1 MQETYSICG
10 YTRISVD
17 LEEGRDNTSIENQ
30 KAIIEEFVR
39 QKFPGSSLDL
49 YVDRD
54 RSGYTFEQRE
64 DYQKM
69 RKLMMKNQYDI
80 LIVKD
85 LSRFSRRNSYG
96 LVELETLRDAGIRII
111 SIGDNI
117 DYPTN
122 EDWMRIQIYFFMN
135 EMPVTDTSK
144 KVKSVINRR
153 QKDGKWICAVPYGYR
168 LLSGKS
174 GAFEVDEPAAEVVR
188 KIFELY
194 NDGWGYKRISNWLTD
209 EGIPTPRMRE
219 NAYRQS
225 RGEDVKREAKTAW
238 SIVSVQGILDND
250 FYIGTL
256 RQRKHTRKKIN
267 GKDVKLDELDQ
278 IVFENHHTPI
288 VDMQTFALTRQIRH
302 DRKEQNYNGGRKY
315 INPYS
320 GLLRCGDCGA
330 PMFSLSRPDL
340 PGTYVCGSYHRR
352 GLKGCNAHYTK
363 IACLD
368 AAVKHAIRQV
378 RDNADGMIEHLQ
390 KAILDEEKR
399 LTQVPTASDSL
410 EEQLGNLT
418 AELKAVKSQKLR
430 DCVRHPE
437 NREVIE
443 ETYDSLEA
451 DLTSQIES
459 TKNQLR
465 LCIDAKQT
473 LKQITNTA
481 RTVIEV
487 FDRILAAEH
496 LSHKDLTFVV
506 ERITVYSDS
515 IEVAL
520 KSDVQKLLC
529 SGVCKTDEI
538 DESATVIQASA
549 KHPSK
554 ELKLLIECENEPKNS
569 DFAVNGFSNGDPLEI
584 FTDREGEVI
593 LKKYSPIGELGDF
606 AKEYAESLQLALGM
620 TAAVCDKDT
629 VIAASGPCRKE
640 LIDKPIHSDLEELM
654 DRRGR
659 LCVGADGG
667 TAPHITADEA
677 QPFAAAAIA
686 TIICAGDPIGAV
698 MLLSRDENASIGR
711 AEQKA
716 TETAAN
722 FLGKQMEG

>member
-538 DESATVIQASA
+538 DESATVIQLSTN
-549 KHPSK
+549 HPSK

-584 FTDREGEVI
+584 YTDKDGEVI
-593 LKKYSPIGELGDF
+593 FKKYSPIGELSDF
-606 AKEYAESLQLALGM
+606 AAQICDSLHKSTDAI
-620 TAAVCDKDT
+620 AAVCDRDT
-629 VIAASGPCRKE
+629 VIAISGGAKR
-640 LIDKPIHSDLEELM
+640 ELM
-654 DRRGR
+654 DKRISAGLEHIMEGR
-659 LCVGADGG
+659 SSYRFNGGSCIPVSDGEEKFCVSVAAPVVSEGDVMGCVLFICQNGGGACSDIEF
-667 TAPHITADEA
+667 TLAKT
-677 QPFAAAAIA
+677 
-686 TIICAGDPIGAV
+686 V
-698 MLLSRDENASIGR
+698 AS
-711 AEQKA
+711 
-716 TETAAN
+716 
-722 FLGKQMEG
+722 FLGKQMES

>member
-437 NREVIE
+437 NREIIE

-538 DESATVIQASA
+538 DESATVIQLSTN
-549 KHPSK
+549 HPSK

-584 FTDREGEVI
+584 FTDKDGEVI
-593 LKKYSPIGELGDF
+593 FKKYSPIGELSDF
-606 AKEYAESLQLALGM
+606 AAQICESLHKSTDAI
-620 TAAVCDKDT
+620 AAVCDRDSI
-629 VIAASGPCRKE
+629 IAISGGARR
-640 LIDKPIHSDLEELM
+640 ELM
-654 DRRGR
+654 DKRVSASVERIMEARSAFRHEGGSALHAVESDDR
-659 LCVGADGG
+659 YCISVAAPIISEGDILGCVLFISPNGAAGSD
-667 TAPHITADEA
+667 IELKLA
-677 QPFAAAAIA
+677 Q
-686 TIICAGDPIGAV
+686 TV
-698 MLLSRDENASIGR
+698 AS
-711 AEQKA
+711 
-716 TETAAN
+716 
-722 FLGKQMEG
+722 FLGKQMES

>member
-69 RKLMMKNQYDI
+69 RKLMLKNQYDI

-584 FTDREGEVI
+584 YTDKDGEVI
-593 LKKYSPIGELGDF
+593 FKKYSPIGELSDF
-606 AKEYAESLQLALGM
+606 AAQICDSLHKSTDAI
-620 TAAVCDKDT
+620 AAVCDRDT
-629 VIAASGPCRKE
+629 VIAISGGAKR
-640 LIDKPIHSDLEELM
+640 ELM
-654 DRRGR
+654 DKRISAGLERIMEGR
-659 LCVGADGG
+659 SSYRFNGGSCIPVSDGEEKFCVSVAAPVVSEGDVMGCVLFICQNGGGACSDIEF
-667 TAPHITADEA
+667 TLA
-677 QPFAAAAIA
+677 Q
-686 TIICAGDPIGAV
+686 TV
-698 MLLSRDENASIGR
+698 AS
-711 AEQKA
+711 
-716 TETAAN
+716 
-722 FLGKQMEG
+722 FLGKQMES

>member
-368 AAVKHAIRQV
+368 AAVKHAITQV

-538 DESATVIQASA
+538 DESATVIQLSTN
-549 KHPSK
+549 HPSK

-584 FTDREGEVI
+584 YTDKDGEVI
-593 LKKYSPIGELGDF
+593 FKKYSPIGELSDF
-606 AKEYAESLQLALGM
+606 AAQICDSLHKSTDAI
-620 TAAVCDKDT
+620 AAVCDRDT
-629 VIAASGPCRKE
+629 VIAISGGAKR
-640 LIDKPIHSDLEELM
+640 ELM
-654 DRRGR
+654 DKRISAGLEHIMEGR
-659 LCVGADGG
+659 SSYRFNGGSCIPVSDGEEKFCVSVAAPVVSEGDVMGCVLFICQNGGGACSDIEF
-667 TAPHITADEA
+667 TLAKT
-677 QPFAAAAIA
+677 
-686 TIICAGDPIGAV
+686 V
-698 MLLSRDENASIGR
+698 AS
-711 AEQKA
+711 
-716 TETAAN
+716 
-722 FLGKQMEG
+722 FLGKQMES

>member
-390 KAILDEEKR
+390 KAIPDEEKR

-538 DESATVIQASA
+538 DESATVIQLSTN
-549 KHPSK
+549 HPSK

-584 FTDREGEVI
+584 YTDKDGEVI
-593 LKKYSPIGELGDF
+593 FKKYSPIGELSDF
-606 AKEYAESLQLALGM
+606 AAQICDSLHKSTDAI
-620 TAAVCDKDT
+620 AAVCDRDT
-629 VIAASGPCRKE
+629 VIAISGGAKR
-640 LIDKPIHSDLEELM
+640 ELM
-654 DRRGR
+654 DKRISAGLERIMEGR
-659 LCVGADGG
+659 SSYRFNGGSCIPVSDGEEKFCVSVAAPVVSEGDVMGCVLFICQNGGGACSDIEF
-667 TAPHITADEA
+667 TLA
-677 QPFAAAAIA
+677 Q
-686 TIICAGDPIGAV
+686 TV
-698 MLLSRDENASIGR
+698 AS
-711 AEQKA
+711 
-716 TETAAN
+716 
-722 FLGKQMEG
+722 FLGKQMES

>member
-538 DESATVIQASA
+538 DESATVIQLSTN
-549 KHPSK
+549 HPSK

-584 FTDREGEVI
+584 FTDKDGEVI
-593 LKKYSPIGELGDF
+593 FKKYSPIGELSDF
-606 AKEYAESLQLALGM
+606 AAQICESLHKSTDAI
-620 TAAVCDKDT
+620 AAVCDRDSI
-629 VIAASGPCRKE
+629 IAISGGARR
-640 LIDKPIHSDLEELM
+640 ELM
-654 DRRGR
+654 DKRVSASVERIMEARSAFRHEGGSPLHAVESDDR
-659 LCVGADGG
+659 YCVSVAAPIISEGDILGCVLFISPNGAAGSD
-667 TAPHITADEA
+667 IELKLA
-677 QPFAAAAIA
+677 Q
-686 TIICAGDPIGAV
+686 TV
-698 MLLSRDENASIGR
+698 AS
-711 AEQKA
+711 
-716 TETAAN
+716 
-722 FLGKQMEG
+722 FLGKQMES

>member
-538 DESATVIQASA
+538 DESATVIQLSTN
-549 KHPSK
+549 HPSK

-584 FTDREGEVI
+584 FTDKDGEVI
-593 LKKYSPIGELGDF
+593 FKKYSPIGELSDF
-606 AKEYAESLQLALGM
+606 AAQICESLHKSTDAI
-620 TAAVCDKDT
+620 AAVCDRDSI
-629 VIAASGPCRKE
+629 IAISGGARR
-640 LIDKPIHSDLEELM
+640 ELM
-654 DRRGR
+654 DKRVSASVERIMEARSAFRHEGGSALHAVESDDR
-659 LCVGADGG
+659 YCVSVAAPIISEGDILGCVLFISPNGAAGSD
-667 TAPHITADEA
+667 IELKLA
-677 QPFAAAAIA
+677 Q
-686 TIICAGDPIGAV
+686 TV
-698 MLLSRDENASIGR
+698 AS
-711 AEQKA
+711 
-716 TETAAN
+716 
-722 FLGKQMEG
+722 FLGKQMES

>member
-39 QKFPGSSLDL
+39 QKFPSSSLDL

-225 RGEDVKREAKTAW
+225 LGEDVKREAKTAW

-584 FTDREGEVI
+584 FTDKDGEVI
-593 LKKYSPIGELGDF
+593 FKKYSPIGELSDF
-606 AKEYAESLQLALGM
+606 AAQICESLHKSTDAI
-620 TAAVCDKDT
+620 AAVCDRDSI
-629 VIAASGPCRKE
+629 IAISGGARR
-640 LIDKPIHSDLEELM
+640 ELM
-654 DRRGR
+654 DKRVSASVERIMEARSAFRHEGGSALHAVESDDR
-659 LCVGADGG
+659 YCISVAAPIISEGDILGCVLFISPNGAAGSD
-667 TAPHITADEA
+667 IELKLA
-677 QPFAAAAIA
+677 Q
-686 TIICAGDPIGAV
+686 TV
-698 MLLSRDENASIGR
+698 AS
-711 AEQKA
+711 
-716 TETAAN
+716 
-722 FLGKQMEG
+722 FLGKQMES

>member
-529 SGVCKTDEI
+529 SGVCKADEI

-584 FTDREGEVI
+584 FTDKDGEVI
-593 LKKYSPIGELGDF
+593 FKKYSPIGELSDF
-606 AKEYAESLQLALGM
+606 AAQICESLHKSTDAI
-620 TAAVCDKDT
+620 AAVCDRDSI
-629 VIAASGPCRKE
+629 IAISGGARR
-640 LIDKPIHSDLEELM
+640 ELM
-654 DRRGR
+654 DKRVSASVERIMEARSAFRHEGGSALHAVESDDR
-659 LCVGADGG
+659 YCISVAAPIISEGDILGCVLFISPNGAAGSD
-667 TAPHITADEA
+667 IELKLA
-677 QPFAAAAIA
+677 Q
-686 TIICAGDPIGAV
+686 TV
-698 MLLSRDENASIGR
+698 AS
-711 AEQKA
+711 
-716 TETAAN
+716 
-722 FLGKQMEG
+722 FLGKQMES

>member
-465 LCIDAKQT
+465 LCRDAKQT

-538 DESATVIQASA
+538 DESATVIQLSTN
-549 KHPSK
+549 HPSK

-569 DFAVNGFSNGDPLEI
+569 DFAVNGFSSGDPLEI
-584 FTDREGEVI
+584 FTDKDGEVI
-593 LKKYSPIGELGDF
+593 FKKYSPIGELSDF
-606 AKEYAESLQLALGM
+606 AAQICESLHKSTDAI
-620 TAAVCDKDT
+620 AAVCDRDSI
-629 VIAASGPCRKE
+629 IAISGGARR
-640 LIDKPIHSDLEELM
+640 ELM
-654 DRRGR
+654 DKRVSASVERIMEARSAFRHEGGSALHAVESDDR
-659 LCVGADGG
+659 YCISVAAPIISEGDILGCVLFISPNGAAGSD
-667 TAPHITADEA
+667 IELKLA
-677 QPFAAAAIA
+677 Q
-686 TIICAGDPIGAV
+686 TV
-698 MLLSRDENASIGR
+698 AS
-711 AEQKA
+711 
-716 TETAAN
+716 
-722 FLGKQMEG
+722 FLGKQMES

>member
-225 RGEDVKREAKTAW
+225 LGEDVKREAKTAW

-584 FTDREGEVI
+584 YTDKDGEVI
-593 LKKYSPIGELGDF
+593 FKKYSPIGELSDF
-606 AKEYAESLQLALGM
+606 AAQICDSLHKSTDAI
-620 TAAVCDKDT
+620 AAVCDRDT
-629 VIAASGPCRKE
+629 VIAISGGAKR
-640 LIDKPIHSDLEELM
+640 ELM
-654 DRRGR
+654 DKRISAGLEHIMEGR
-659 LCVGADGG
+659 SSYRFNGGSCIPVSDGEEKFCVSVAAPVVSEGDVMGCVLFICQNGGGACSDIEF
-667 TAPHITADEA
+667 TLA
-677 QPFAAAAIA
+677 Q
-686 TIICAGDPIGAV
+686 TV
-698 MLLSRDENASIGR
+698 AS
-711 AEQKA
+711 
-716 TETAAN
+716 
-722 FLGKQMEG
+722 FLGKQMES

>member
-368 AAVKHAIRQV
+368 GAVKHAIRQV

-538 DESATVIQASA
+538 DESATVIQLSTN
-549 KHPSK
+549 HPSK

-584 FTDREGEVI
+584 FTDKDGEVI
-593 LKKYSPIGELGDF
+593 FKKYSPIGELSDF
-606 AKEYAESLQLALGM
+606 AAQICESLHKSTDAI
-620 TAAVCDKDT
+620 AAVCDRDSI
-629 VIAASGPCRKE
+629 IAISGGARR
-640 LIDKPIHSDLEELM
+640 ELM
-654 DRRGR
+654 DKRISASLEHIMEARSSFRHEGGSALHVVESDDR
-659 LCVGADGG
+659 YCISVAAPVISEGDILGCVLFISPNGAAGSD
-667 TAPHITADEA
+667 IELKLA
-677 QPFAAAAIA
+677 Q
-686 TIICAGDPIGAV
+686 TV
-698 MLLSRDENASIGR
+698 AS
-711 AEQKA
+711 
-716 TETAAN
+716 
-722 FLGKQMEG
+722 FLGKQMES

>member
-584 FTDREGEVI
+584 YTDKDGEVI
-593 LKKYSPIGELGDF
+593 FKKYSPIGELSDF
-606 AKEYAESLQLALGM
+606 AAQICDSLHKSTDAI
-620 TAAVCDKDT
+620 AAVCDRDT
-629 VIAASGPCRKE
+629 VIAISGGAKR
-640 LIDKPIHSDLEELM
+640 ELM
-654 DRRGR
+654 DKRISAGLERIMEGR
-659 LCVGADGG
+659 SSYRFNGGSCIPVSDGEEKFCVSVAAPVVSEGDVMGCVLFICQNGGGACSDIEF
-667 TAPHITADEA
+667 TLAKT
-677 QPFAAAAIA
+677 
-686 TIICAGDPIGAV
+686 V
-698 MLLSRDENASIGR
+698 AS
-711 AEQKA
+711 
-716 TETAAN
+716 
-722 FLGKQMEG
+722 FLGKQMES

>member
-69 RKLMMKNQYDI
+69 RKLMLKNQYDI

-225 RGEDVKREAKTAW
+225 LGEDVKREAKTAW

-465 LCIDAKQT
+465 LCRDAKQT

-584 FTDREGEVI
+584 YTDKDGEVI
-593 LKKYSPIGELGDF
+593 FKKYSPIGELSDF
-606 AKEYAESLQLALGM
+606 AAQICDSLHKSTDAI
-620 TAAVCDKDT
+620 AAVCDRDT
-629 VIAASGPCRKE
+629 VIAISGGAKR
-640 LIDKPIHSDLEELM
+640 ELM
-654 DRRGR
+654 DKRISAGLERIMEGR
-659 LCVGADGG
+659 SSYRFNGGSCIPVSDGEEKFCVSVAAPVVSEGDVMGCVLFICQNGGGACSDIEF
-667 TAPHITADEA
+667 TLAKT
-677 QPFAAAAIA
+677 
-686 TIICAGDPIGAV
+686 V
-698 MLLSRDENASIGR
+698 AS
-711 AEQKA
+711 
-716 TETAAN
+716 
-722 FLGKQMEG
+722 FLGKQMES

>member
-538 DESATVIQASA
+538 DESATVIQLSTN
-549 KHPSK
+549 HPSK

-584 FTDREGEVI
+584 YTDKDGEVI
-593 LKKYSPIGELGDF
+593 FKKYSPIGELSDF
-606 AKEYAESLQLALGM
+606 AAQICDSLHKSTDAI
-620 TAAVCDKDT
+620 AAVCDRDT
-629 VIAASGPCRKE
+629 VIAISGGAKR
-640 LIDKPIHSDLEELM
+640 ELM
-654 DRRGR
+654 DKRISAGLERIMEGR
-659 LCVGADGG
+659 SSYRFNGGSCIPVSDGEEKFCVSVAAPVVSEGDVMGCVLFICQNGGGACSDIEF
-667 TAPHITADEA
+667 TLA
-677 QPFAAAAIA
+677 Q
-686 TIICAGDPIGAV
+686 TV
-698 MLLSRDENASIGR
+698 AS
-711 AEQKA
+711 
-716 TETAAN
+716 
-722 FLGKQMEG
+722 FLGKQMES

>member
-538 DESATVIQASA
+538 DESATVIQLSTN
-549 KHPSK
+549 HPSK
-554 ELKLLIECENEPKNS
+554 ELKLLIECENDPKNS

-584 FTDREGEVI
+584 FTDKDGEVI
-593 LKKYSPIGELGDF
+593 FKKYSPIGELSDF
-606 AKEYAESLQLALGM
+606 AAQICESLHKSTDAI
-620 TAAVCDKDT
+620 AAVCDRDSI
-629 VIAASGPCRKE
+629 IAISGGARR
-640 LIDKPIHSDLEELM
+640 ELM
-654 DRRGR
+654 DKRVSASVERIMEARSAFRHEGGSALHAVESDDR
-659 LCVGADGG
+659 YCISVAAPIISEGDILGCVLFISPNGAAGSD
-667 TAPHITADEA
+667 IELKLA
-677 QPFAAAAIA
+677 Q
-686 TIICAGDPIGAV
+686 TV
-698 MLLSRDENASIGR
+698 AS
-711 AEQKA
+711 
-716 TETAAN
+716 
-722 FLGKQMEG
+722 FLGKQMES

>member
-256 RQRKHTRKKIN
+256 RQHKHTRKKIN
-267 GKDVKLDELDQ
+267 GKDVKLNELDQ

-390 KAILDEEKR
+390 KSILDEEKR

-538 DESATVIQASA
+538 DESATVIQLSTN
-549 KHPSK
+549 HPSK

-584 FTDREGEVI
+584 YTDKDGEVI
-593 LKKYSPIGELGDF
+593 FKKYSPIGELSDF
-606 AKEYAESLQLALGM
+606 AAQICDSLHKSTDAI
-620 TAAVCDKDT
+620 AAVCDRDT
-629 VIAASGPCRKE
+629 VIAISGGARR
-640 LIDKPIHSDLEELM
+640 ELM
-654 DRRGR
+654 DKRISAELEHIMEGR
-659 LCVGADGG
+659 STYRYDGSSSISVSDSADNLCVSVA
-667 TAPHITADEA
+667 APVISEGDVMGCVMFVSPRNSAPCTDIEYKLA
-677 QPFAAAAIA
+677 Q
-686 TIICAGDPIGAV
+686 TV
-698 MLLSRDENASIGR
+698 AS
-711 AEQKA
+711 
-716 TETAAN
+716 
-722 FLGKQMEG
+722 FLGKQMES

>member
-538 DESATVIQASA
+538 DESATVIQLSTN
-549 KHPSK
+549 HTSK

-584 FTDREGEVI
+584 FTDKDGEVI
-593 LKKYSPIGELGDF
+593 FKKYSPIGELSDF
-606 AKEYAESLQLALGM
+606 AAQICESLHKSTDAI
-620 TAAVCDKDT
+620 AAVCDRDSI
-629 VIAASGPCRKE
+629 IAISGGARR
-640 LIDKPIHSDLEELM
+640 ELM
-654 DRRGR
+654 DKRVSASVERIMEARSAFRHEGGSALHAVESDDR
-659 LCVGADGG
+659 YCISVAAPIISEGDILGCVLFISPNGAAGSD
-667 TAPHITADEA
+667 IELKLA
-677 QPFAAAAIA
+677 Q
-686 TIICAGDPIGAV
+686 TV
-698 MLLSRDENASIGR
+698 AS
-711 AEQKA
+711 
-716 TETAAN
+716 
-722 FLGKQMEG
+722 FLGKQMES

>member
-69 RKLMMKNQYDI
+69 RKLMLKNQYDI

-538 DESATVIQASA
+538 DESATVIQLSTN
-549 KHPSK
+549 HPSK
-554 ELKLLIECENEPKNS
+554 ELKLLIECENDPKNS

-584 FTDREGEVI
+584 YTDKDGEVI
-593 LKKYSPIGELGDF
+593 FKKYSPIGELSDF
-606 AKEYAESLQLALGM
+606 AAQICDSLHKSTDAI
-620 TAAVCDKDT
+620 AAVCDRDT
-629 VIAASGPCRKE
+629 VIAISGGAKR
-640 LIDKPIHSDLEELM
+640 ELM
-654 DRRGR
+654 DKRISAGLERIMEGR
-659 LCVGADGG
+659 SSYRFNGGSCIPVSDGEEKFCVSVAAPVVSEGDVMGCVLFICQNGGGACSDIEF
-667 TAPHITADEA
+667 TLA
-677 QPFAAAAIA
+677 Q
-686 TIICAGDPIGAV
+686 TV
-698 MLLSRDENASIGR
+698 AS
-711 AEQKA
+711 
-716 TETAAN
+716 
-722 FLGKQMEG
+722 FLGKQMES

>member
-368 AAVKHAIRQV
+368 AAVKHAITQV

-538 DESATVIQASA
+538 DESATVIQLSTN
-549 KHPSK
+549 HPSK

-584 FTDREGEVI
+584 YTDKDGEVI
-593 LKKYSPIGELGDF
+593 FKKYSPIGELSDF
-606 AKEYAESLQLALGM
+606 AAQICDSLHKSTDAI
-620 TAAVCDKDT
+620 AAVCDRDT
-629 VIAASGPCRKE
+629 VIAISGGAKR
-640 LIDKPIHSDLEELM
+640 ELM
-654 DRRGR
+654 DKRISAGLEHIIEGR
-659 LCVGADGG
+659 SSYRFNGGSCIPVSDGEEKFCVSVAAPVVSEGDVMGCVLFICQNGGGACSDIEF
-667 TAPHITADEA
+667 TLAKT
-677 QPFAAAAIA
+677 
-686 TIICAGDPIGAV
+686 V
-698 MLLSRDENASIGR
+698 AS
-711 AEQKA
+711 
-716 TETAAN
+716 
-722 FLGKQMEG
+722 FLGKQMES

>member
-554 ELKLLIECENEPKNS
+554 ELKLLIECENEPQNS

-584 FTDREGEVI
+584 FTDKDGEVI
-593 LKKYSPIGELGDF
+593 FKKYSPIGELSDF
-606 AKEYAESLQLALGM
+606 AAQICESLHKSTDAI
-620 TAAVCDKDT
+620 AAVCDRDSI
-629 VIAASGPCRKE
+629 IAISGGARR
-640 LIDKPIHSDLEELM
+640 ELM
-654 DRRGR
+654 DKRVSASVERIMEARSAFRHEGGSPLHAVESDDR
-659 LCVGADGG
+659 YCISVAAPIISEGDILGCVLFISPNGAAGSD
-667 TAPHITADEA
+667 IELKLA
-677 QPFAAAAIA
+677 Q
-686 TIICAGDPIGAV
+686 TV
-698 MLLSRDENASIGR
+698 AS
-711 AEQKA
+711 
-716 TETAAN
+716 
-722 FLGKQMEG
+722 FLGKQMES

>member
-69 RKLMMKNQYDI
+69 RKLMLKNQYDI

-538 DESATVIQASA
+538 DESATVIQLSTN
-549 KHPSK
+549 HPSK

-584 FTDREGEVI
+584 FTDKDGEVI
-593 LKKYSPIGELGDF
+593 FKKYSPIGELSDF
-606 AKEYAESLQLALGM
+606 AAQICESLHKSTDAI
-620 TAAVCDKDT
+620 AAVCDRDSI
-629 VIAASGPCRKE
+629 IAISGGARR
-640 LIDKPIHSDLEELM
+640 ELM
-654 DRRGR
+654 DKRVSASLEHIMEARSSFRHEGGSALHAVESDDR
-659 LCVGADGG
+659 YCVSVAAPIISEGDILGCVLFISPNGAAGSD
-667 TAPHITADEA
+667 IELKLA
-677 QPFAAAAIA
+677 Q
-686 TIICAGDPIGAV
+686 TV
-698 MLLSRDENASIGR
+698 AS
-711 AEQKA
+711 
-716 TETAAN
+716 
-722 FLGKQMEG
+722 FLGKQMES

>member
-538 DESATVIQASA
+538 DESATVIQLSTNR
-549 KHPSK
+549 PSK

-584 FTDREGEVI
+584 FTDKDGEVI
-593 LKKYSPIGELGDF
+593 FKKYSPIGELSDF
-606 AKEYAESLQLALGM
+606 AAQICESLHKSTDAI
-620 TAAVCDKDT
+620 AAVCDRDSI
-629 VIAASGPCRKE
+629 IAISGGARR
-640 LIDKPIHSDLEELM
+640 ELM
-654 DRRGR
+654 DKRVSASVERIMEARSAFRHEGGSALHAVESDDR
-659 LCVGADGG
+659 YCVSVAAPIISEGDILGCVLFISPNGAAGSD
-667 TAPHITADEA
+667 IELKLA
-677 QPFAAAAIA
+677 Q
-686 TIICAGDPIGAV
+686 TV
-698 MLLSRDENASIGR
+698 AS
-711 AEQKA
+711 
-716 TETAAN
+716 
-722 FLGKQMEG
+722 FLGKQMES

>member
-465 LCIDAKQT
+465 LCRDAKQT

-538 DESATVIQASA
+538 DESATVIQLSTN
-549 KHPSK
+549 HPSK

-584 FTDREGEVI
+584 FTDKDGEVI
-593 LKKYSPIGELGDF
+593 FKKYSPIGELSDF
-606 AKEYAESLQLALGM
+606 AAQICESLHKSTDAI
-620 TAAVCDKDT
+620 AAVCDRDSI
-629 VIAASGPCRKE
+629 IAISGGARR
-640 LIDKPIHSDLEELM
+640 ELM
-654 DRRGR
+654 DKRVSASVERIMEARSAFRHEGGSALHAVESDDR
-659 LCVGADGG
+659 YCVSVAAPIISEGDILGCVLFISPNGAAGSD
-667 TAPHITADEA
+667 IELKLA
-677 QPFAAAAIA
+677 Q
-686 TIICAGDPIGAV
+686 TV
-698 MLLSRDENASIGR
+698 AS
-711 AEQKA
+711 
-716 TETAAN
+716 
-722 FLGKQMEG
+722 FLGKQMES

>member
-69 RKLMMKNQYDI
+69 RKLMLKNQYDI

-111 SIGDNI
+111 AIGDSI

-122 EDWMRIQIYFFMN
+122 DDWMRIQIYFFMN

-144 KVKSVINRR
+144 KVKNVIKRR
-153 QKDGKWICAVPYGYR
+153 QQDGKWICAVPYGYR

-256 RQRKHTRKKIN
+256 RQHKHTRKKIN

-302 DRKEQNYNGGRKY
+302 DRKEQNYNSGRKY

-352 GLKGCNAHYTK
+352 GLKGCSAHYTK

-584 FTDREGEVI
+584 YTDKDGEVI
-593 LKKYSPIGELGDF
+593 FKKYSPIGELSDF
-606 AKEYAESLQLALGM
+606 AAQICDILHKSTDAI
-620 TAAVCDKDT
+620 AAVCDRDT
-629 VIAASGPCRKE
+629 VIAISGGAKR
-640 LIDKPIHSDLEELM
+640 ELM
-654 DRRGR
+654 DKRISAGLERIMEGR
-659 LCVGADGG
+659 SSYRFNGGSCIPVSDGEEKFCVSVAAPVVSEGDVMGCVLFICQNGGGACSDIEF
-667 TAPHITADEA
+667 TLA
-677 QPFAAAAIA
+677 Q
-686 TIICAGDPIGAV
+686 TV
-698 MLLSRDENASIGR
+698 AS
-711 AEQKA
+711 
-716 TETAAN
+716 
-722 FLGKQMEG
+722 FLGKQMES

>member
-96 LVELETLRDAGIRII
+96 LVELETLRDAGMRII

-225 RGEDVKREAKTAW
+225 LGEDVKREAKTAW

-584 FTDREGEVI
+584 FTDKDGEVI
-593 LKKYSPIGELGDF
+593 FKKYSPIGELSDF
-606 AKEYAESLQLALGM
+606 AAQICESLHKSTDAI
-620 TAAVCDKDT
+620 AAVCDRDSI
-629 VIAASGPCRKE
+629 IAISGGARR
-640 LIDKPIHSDLEELM
+640 ELM
-654 DRRGR
+654 DKRVSASVERIMEARSAFRHEGGSALHAVESDDR
-659 LCVGADGG
+659 YCISVAAPIISEGDILGCVLFISPNGAAGSD
-667 TAPHITADEA
+667 IELKLA
-677 QPFAAAAIA
+677 Q
-686 TIICAGDPIGAV
+686 TV
-698 MLLSRDENASIGR
+698 AS
-711 AEQKA
+711 
-716 TETAAN
+716 
-722 FLGKQMEG
+722 FLGKQMES

>member
-538 DESATVIQASA
+538 DESATVIQLSTN
-549 KHPSK
+549 HPYK

-584 FTDREGEVI
+584 FTDKDGEVI
-593 LKKYSPIGELGDF
+593 FKKYSPIGELSDF
-606 AKEYAESLQLALGM
+606 AAQICESLHKSTDAI
-620 TAAVCDKDT
+620 AAVCDRDSI
-629 VIAASGPCRKE
+629 IAISGGARR
-640 LIDKPIHSDLEELM
+640 ELM
-654 DRRGR
+654 DKRISASLEHIMEARSSFRHEGGSALHAVESDDR
-659 LCVGADGG
+659 YCISVAAPVISEGDILGCVLFISPNGAAGSD
-667 TAPHITADEA
+667 IELKLA
-677 QPFAAAAIA
+677 Q
-686 TIICAGDPIGAV
+686 TV
-698 MLLSRDENASIGR
+698 AS
-711 AEQKA
+711 
-716 TETAAN
+716 
-722 FLGKQMEG
+722 FLGKQMES

>member
-538 DESATVIQASA
+538 DESATVIQLSTN
-549 KHPSK
+549 HPSK
-554 ELKLLIECENEPKNS
+554 ELKLLIECENDPKSS

-584 FTDREGEVI
+584 YTDKDGEVI
-593 LKKYSPIGELGDF
+593 FKKYSPIGELSDF
-606 AKEYAESLQLALGM
+606 AAQICDSLHKSTDAI
-620 TAAVCDKDT
+620 AAVCDRDT
-629 VIAASGPCRKE
+629 VIAISGGAKR
-640 LIDKPIHSDLEELM
+640 ELM
-654 DRRGR
+654 DKRISAGLEHIIEGR
-659 LCVGADGG
+659 SSYRFNGGSCIPVSDGEEKFCVSVAAPVVSEGDVMGCVLFICQNGGGACSDIEF
-667 TAPHITADEA
+667 TLA
-677 QPFAAAAIA
+677 Q
-686 TIICAGDPIGAV
+686 TV
-698 MLLSRDENASIGR
+698 AS
-711 AEQKA
+711 
-716 TETAAN
+716 
-722 FLGKQMEG
+722 FLGKQMES

>member
-69 RKLMMKNQYDI
+69 RKLMLKNQYDI

-538 DESATVIQASA
+538 DELATVIQASA

-584 FTDREGEVI
+584 YTDKDGEVI
-593 LKKYSPIGELGDF
+593 FKKYSPIGELSDF
-606 AKEYAESLQLALGM
+606 AAQICDSLHKSTDAI
-620 TAAVCDKDT
+620 AAVCDRDT
-629 VIAASGPCRKE
+629 VIAISGGAKR
-640 LIDKPIHSDLEELM
+640 ELM
-654 DRRGR
+654 DKRISAGLEHIIEGR
-659 LCVGADGG
+659 SSYRFNGGSCIPVSDGEEKFCVSVAAPVVSEGDVMGCVLFICQNGGGACSDIEF
-667 TAPHITADEA
+667 TLA
-677 QPFAAAAIA
+677 Q
-686 TIICAGDPIGAV
+686 TV
-698 MLLSRDENASIGR
+698 AS
-711 AEQKA
+711 
-716 TETAAN
+716 
-722 FLGKQMEG
+722 FLGKQMES

>member
-584 FTDREGEVI
+584 FTDKDGEVI
-593 LKKYSPIGELGDF
+593 FKKYSPIGELSDF
-606 AKEYAESLQLALGM
+606 AAQICESLHKSTDAI
-620 TAAVCDKDT
+620 AAVCDRDSI
-629 VIAASGPCRKE
+629 IAISGGARR
-640 LIDKPIHSDLEELM
+640 ELM
-654 DRRGR
+654 DKRVSASVERIMEARSAFRHEGGSALHAVESDDR
-659 LCVGADGG
+659 YCISVAAPIISEGDILGCVLFISPNGAAGSD
-667 TAPHITADEA
+667 IELKLA
-677 QPFAAAAIA
+677 Q
-686 TIICAGDPIGAV
+686 TV
-698 MLLSRDENASIGR
+698 AS
-711 AEQKA
+711 
-716 TETAAN
+716 
-722 FLGKQMEG
+722 FLGKQMES

>member
-69 RKLMMKNQYDI
+69 RKLMLKNQYDI

-554 ELKLLIECENEPKNS
+554 ELKLLIECENEPQNS

-584 FTDREGEVI
+584 YTDKDGEVI
-593 LKKYSPIGELGDF
+593 FKKYSPIGELSDF
-606 AKEYAESLQLALGM
+606 AAQICDSLHKSTDAI
-620 TAAVCDKDT
+620 AAVCDRDT
-629 VIAASGPCRKE
+629 VIAISGGAKR
-640 LIDKPIHSDLEELM
+640 ELM
-654 DRRGR
+654 DKRISAGLEHIMEGR
-659 LCVGADGG
+659 SSYRFNGGSCIPVSDGEEKFCVSVAAPVVSEGDVMGCVLFICQNGGGACSDIEF
-667 TAPHITADEA
+667 TLA
-677 QPFAAAAIA
+677 Q
-686 TIICAGDPIGAV
+686 TV
-698 MLLSRDENASIGR
+698 AS
-711 AEQKA
+711 
-716 TETAAN
+716 
-722 FLGKQMEG
+722 FLGKQMES

>member
-378 RDNADGMIEHLQ
+378 RDNTDGMIEHLQ

-538 DESATVIQASA
+538 DESATVIQLSTNR
-549 KHPSK
+549 PSK

-584 FTDREGEVI
+584 FTDKDGEVI
-593 LKKYSPIGELGDF
+593 FKKYSPIGELSDF
-606 AKEYAESLQLALGM
+606 AAQICESLHKSTDAI
-620 TAAVCDKDT
+620 AAVCDRDSI
-629 VIAASGPCRKE
+629 IAISGGARR
-640 LIDKPIHSDLEELM
+640 ELM
-654 DRRGR
+654 DKRVSASVERIMEARSAFRHEGGSALHAVESDDR
-659 LCVGADGG
+659 YCISVAAPIISEGDILGCVLFISPNGAAGSD
-667 TAPHITADEA
+667 IELKLA
-677 QPFAAAAIA
+677 Q
-686 TIICAGDPIGAV
+686 TV
-698 MLLSRDENASIGR
+698 AS
-711 AEQKA
+711 
-716 TETAAN
+716 
-722 FLGKQMEG
+722 FLGKQMES

>member
-225 RGEDVKREAKTAW
+225 RGGDVKREAKTAW

-538 DESATVIQASA
+538 DESATVIQLSTN
-549 KHPSK
+549 HPSK

-584 FTDREGEVI
+584 FTDKDGEVI
-593 LKKYSPIGELGDF
+593 FKKYSPIGELSDF
-606 AKEYAESLQLALGM
+606 AAQICESLHKSTDAI
-620 TAAVCDKDT
+620 AAVCDRDSI
-629 VIAASGPCRKE
+629 IAISGGARR
-640 LIDKPIHSDLEELM
+640 ELM
-654 DRRGR
+654 DKRVSASVERIMEARSAFRHEGGSALHAVESDDR
-659 LCVGADGG
+659 YCISVAAPIISEGDILGCVLFISPNGAAGSD
-667 TAPHITADEA
+667 IELKLA
-677 QPFAAAAIA
+677 Q
-686 TIICAGDPIGAV
+686 TV
-698 MLLSRDENASIGR
+698 AS
-711 AEQKA
+711 
-716 TETAAN
+716 
-722 FLGKQMEG
+722 FLGKQMES

>member
-554 ELKLLIECENEPKNS
+554 ELKLLIECENEPQNS

-584 FTDREGEVI
+584 YTDKDGEVI
-593 LKKYSPIGELGDF
+593 FKKYSPIGELSDF
-606 AKEYAESLQLALGM
+606 AAQICDSLHKSTDAI
-620 TAAVCDKDT
+620 AAVCDRDT
-629 VIAASGPCRKE
+629 VIAISGGAKR
-640 LIDKPIHSDLEELM
+640 ELM
-654 DRRGR
+654 DKRISAGLEHIMEGR
-659 LCVGADGG
+659 SSYRFNGGSCIPVSDGEEKFCVSVAAPVVSEGDVMGCVLFICQNGGGACSDIEF
-667 TAPHITADEA
+667 TLA
-677 QPFAAAAIA
+677 Q
-686 TIICAGDPIGAV
+686 TV
-698 MLLSRDENASIGR
+698 AS
-711 AEQKA
+711 
-716 TETAAN
+716 
-722 FLGKQMEG
+722 FLGKQMES

>member
-538 DESATVIQASA
+538 DESATVIQLSTN
-549 KHPSK
+549 HPSK

-584 FTDREGEVI
+584 FTDKDGEVI
-593 LKKYSPIGELGDF
+593 FKKYSPIGELSDF
-606 AKEYAESLQLALGM
+606 AAQICESLHKSTDAI
-620 TAAVCDKDT
+620 AAVCDRDSI
-629 VIAASGPCRKE
+629 IAISGGARR
-640 LIDKPIHSDLEELM
+640 ELM
-654 DRRGR
+654 DKRVSASVERIMEARSAFRHEGGSPLHAVESDDR
-659 LCVGADGG
+659 YCISVAAPIISEGDILGCVLFISPNGAAGSD
-667 TAPHITADEA
+667 IELKLA
-677 QPFAAAAIA
+677 Q
-686 TIICAGDPIGAV
+686 TV
-698 MLLSRDENASIGR
+698 AS
-711 AEQKA
+711 
-716 TETAAN
+716 
-722 FLGKQMEG
+722 FLGKQMES

>member
-320 GLLRCGDCGA
+320 GLMRCGDCGA

-538 DESATVIQASA
+538 DESATVIQLSTN
-549 KHPSK
+549 HPSK

-584 FTDREGEVI
+584 YTDKDGEVI
-593 LKKYSPIGELGDF
+593 FKKYSPIGELSDF
-606 AKEYAESLQLALGM
+606 AAQICDSLHKSTDAI
-620 TAAVCDKDT
+620 AAVCDRDT
-629 VIAASGPCRKE
+629 VIAISGGAKR
-640 LIDKPIHSDLEELM
+640 ELM
-654 DRRGR
+654 DKRISAGLERIMEGR
-659 LCVGADGG
+659 SSYRFNGGSCIPVSDGEEKFCVSVAAPVVSEGDVMGCVLFICQNGGGACSDIEF
-667 TAPHITADEA
+667 TLA
-677 QPFAAAAIA
+677 Q
-686 TIICAGDPIGAV
+686 TV
-698 MLLSRDENASIGR
+698 AS
-711 AEQKA
+711 
-716 TETAAN
+716 
-722 FLGKQMEG
+722 FLGKQMES